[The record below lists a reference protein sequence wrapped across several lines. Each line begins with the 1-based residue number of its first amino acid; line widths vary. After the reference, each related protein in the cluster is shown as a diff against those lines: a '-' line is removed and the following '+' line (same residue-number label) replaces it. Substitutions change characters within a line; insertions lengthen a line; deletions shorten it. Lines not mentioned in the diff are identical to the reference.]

1 MYHLD
6 LFLNCVIMIRNMKA
20 YIIWVKTTEYFL
32 QATRKLVAFFY
43 LF

>member
-1 MYHLD
+1 
-6 LFLNCVIMIRNMKA
+6 MIKA
-20 YIIWVKTTEYFL
+20 ITWVRTEYFL

>member
-1 MYHLD
+1 MYHLI
-6 LFLNCVIMIRNMKA
+6 LFLNCVIMIKV
-20 YIIWVKTTEYFL
+20 IVTWVRTTEYFL